1 MESMPTSSV
10 GNSRRRGRGL
20 RVGGRGDEAVHHPRA
35 SRIVLTRSLTI
46 GLEAPR
52 IVLTQ
57 RTGAPLVSVARVGHH
72 SLTPDP
78 RPLTPAPRFQ
88 APDPRSGVTLIEML
102 VVVAIIGL
110 MIAISFPSVTAGL
123 DSVRMSSATGS
134 VSAFLNSAV
143 NRAERKQQPVALAIS
158 VKDNLIA
165 MYGNEP
171 GSERK
176 LKLPDGV
183 SIQAV
188 LPALEGETPDQPRQ
202 LILMPGGTAPAIGI
216 VLANEHGTR
225 RIVRLDPMTGYPRVE
240 SVPNK

>member
-1 MESMPTSSV
+1 MDNLAATELMPTSSV
-10 GNSRRRGRGL
+10 GNSSGAGL
-20 RVGGRGDEAVHHPRA
+20 PACA
-35 SRIVLTRSLTI
+35 
-46 GLEAPR
+46 
-52 IVLTQ
+52 Q
-57 RTGAPLVSVARVGHH
+57 VSVTAAANG
-72 SLTPDP
+72 P
-78 RPLTPAPRFQ
+78 RRQ
-88 APDPRSGVTLIEML
+88 AGVTLIEML

-143 NRAERKQQPVALAIS
+143 NRAERRQQPVALSIS

-240 SVPNK
+240 SVPSR

>member
-1 MESMPTSSV
+1 MDNLAATELMPTSSV
-10 GNSRRRGRGL
+10 GNSSGAGL
-20 RVGGRGDEAVHHPRA
+20 PACA
-35 SRIVLTRSLTI
+35 
-46 GLEAPR
+46 
-52 IVLTQ
+52 Q
-57 RTGAPLVSVARVGHH
+57 VSVTAAANG
-72 SLTPDP
+72 P
-78 RPLTPAPRFQ
+78 RRQ
-88 APDPRSGVTLIEML
+88 AGVTLIEML

-143 NRAERKQQPVALAIS
+143 NRAERQQPVALSIS

-240 SVPNK
+240 SVPSR